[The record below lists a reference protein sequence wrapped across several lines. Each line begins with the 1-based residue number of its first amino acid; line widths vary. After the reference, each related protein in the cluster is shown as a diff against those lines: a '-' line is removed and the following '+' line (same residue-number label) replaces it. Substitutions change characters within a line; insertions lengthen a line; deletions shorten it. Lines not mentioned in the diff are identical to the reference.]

1 MPATTAWPPRCGAT
15 PSPPADRG
23 HPVAALETL
32 TSPAVLAFLLGV
44 AAALLRSDVRLPD
57 AVHTALSSYLLLAI
71 GLKGGAGLRE
81 AGLGEVVVPVLVAL
95 VLGIVTPL
103 VAWGALRAFTRLGP
117 VDRAAVAAH
126 YGSTSLVT
134 FTAAVALLDAQ
145 DDHYEPYAA
154 TLLAVLEVPGI
165 LVGLLLAGGAA
176 AAAGAGRGE
185 AMREAVTGRSILLL
199 CGGLA
204 IGALAQPAA
213 YEGVAPLFV
222 GLFPGVLVLFLLDLG
237 VLAGRRL
244 RDVPAAGPG
253 LVVVAVLLPLVNG
266 SLGVLAG
273 TAIGLSA
280 GGAALLGV
288 LTGSASYIA
297 APAAVRLALP
307 QANPAYYLTASL
319 GITFPFN
326 LVLGIPLLL
335 GLARALG

>member
-1 MPATTAWPPRCGAT
+1 M
-15 PSPPADRG
+15 
-23 HPVAALETL
+23 AALETL

-44 AAALLRSDVRLPD
+44 LAAVLRSDVRLPD

-81 AGLGEVVVPVLVAL
+81 AGLAEVAVPVLAAAAL
-95 VLGIVTPL
+95 GVVTPL
-103 VAWGALRAFTRLGP
+103 LAWAGLRLLTRLGP
-117 VDRAAVAAH
+117 VDRAAVTAH

-134 FTAAVALLDAQ
+134 FTAAVALLEAQ
-145 DDHYEPYAA
+145 DEPYEAYAA

-165 LVGLLLAGGAA
+165 VVGLLLAGGAT
-176 AAAGAGRGE
+176 AAAGASRSE
-185 AMREAVTGRSILLL
+185 ALREVVTGRSILLL
-199 CGGLA
+199 TGGLA
-204 IGALAQPAA
+204 IGAIAQPEA
-213 YEGVAPLFV
+213 YDAVAPLFV
-222 GLFPGVLVLFLLDLG
+222 VLFPGVLVLFLLDLG

-253 LVVVAVLLPLVNG
+253 LVAAAVVVPLVNG
-266 SLGVLAG
+266 TLGVLVG
-273 TAIGLSA
+273 TALGLSP

-307 QANPAYYLTASL
+307 QANPAYYLTTSL

-326 LVLGIPLLL
+326 LVVGIPLYLA
-335 GLARALG
+335 LARALG

>member
-1 MPATTAWPPRCGAT
+1 MP
-15 PSPPADRG
+15 
-23 HPVAALETL
+23 AALETI
-32 TSPAVLAFLLGV
+32 TSPAVLAFVLGV
-44 AAALLRSDVRLPD
+44 LAALLRSDVRLPD

-71 GLKGGAGLRE
+71 GLKGGAGLRA
-81 AGLGEVVVPVLVAL
+81 AGLAEVALPVLAAVAL
-95 VLGIVTPL
+95 GVVTPL
-103 VAWGALRAFTRLGP
+103 LAWGTLRALTRLNQ

-134 FTAAVALLDAQ
+134 FTAAIALLESQ
-145 DDHYEPYAA
+145 DETYEPYAA

-176 AAAGAGRGE
+176 AAAGAGR
-185 AMREAVTGRSILLL
+185 AEAVREVLTGRSILLL
-199 CGGLA
+199 TGGLA
-204 IGALAQPAA
+204 IGALSTPAS
-213 YEGVAPLFV
+213 YDKVAPLFV
-222 GLFPGVLVLFLLDLG
+222 TLFPGVLVLFLLDLG

-253 LVVVAVLLPLVNG
+253 LVVAALAIPVLNG
-266 SLGVLAG
+266 SLGVLVG
-273 TAIGLSA
+273 TAVGLSV

-307 QANPAYYLTASL
+307 QANPAYYLTTSL

-326 LVLGIPLLL
+326 LVLGIPLYLA
-335 GLARALG
+335 LARALG

>member
-1 MPATTAWPPRCGAT
+1 VP
-15 PSPPADRG
+15 
-23 HPVAALETL
+23 AALETV

-44 AAALLRSDVRLPD
+44 LAAALRSDVRLPD

-71 GLKGGAGLRE
+71 GLKGGAGLRA
-81 AGLGEVVVPVLVAL
+81 AGVGEVAVPVLAAVAL
-95 VLGIVTPL
+95 GVVTPL
-103 VAWGALRAFTRLGP
+103 LAWGALRVLTRLGP
-117 VDRAAVAAH
+117 VARAAVAAH

-145 DDHYEPYAA
+145 DEPYEAYAA

-165 LVGLLLAGGAA
+165 LIGLLLAGGAA
-176 AAAGAGRGE
+176 TAVGAGR
-185 AMREAVTGRSILLL
+185 AEAVREVLTGRSILLL
-199 CGGLA
+199 TGGLA
-204 IGALAQPAA
+204 IGALSTPASYA
-213 YEGVAPLFV
+213 SVAPLFV
-222 GLFPGVLVLFLLDLG
+222 ALFPGALVLFLLDLG

-253 LVVVAVLLPLVNG
+253 LVVVAVLVPVVNG
-266 SLGVLAG
+266 ALGVLVG
-273 TAIGLSA
+273 TAVGLSP

-307 QANPAYYLTASL
+307 QANPAFYLTSSL

-326 LVLGIPLLL
+326 LVLGIPLYLA
-335 GLARALG
+335 LARALG

>member
-1 MPATTAWPPRCGAT
+1 MP
-15 PSPPADRG
+15 D
-23 HPVAALETL
+23 ALETV

-44 AAALLRSDVRLPD
+44 LAALLRSDVRLPD

-71 GLKGGAGLRE
+71 GLKGGAGLRA
-81 AGLGEVVVPVLVAL
+81 AGLAEVAVPVLAAVAL
-95 VLGIVTPL
+95 GVVTPL
-103 VAWGALRAFTRLGP
+103 LAWGALRALTRLGP
-117 VDRAAVAAH
+117 VDRAAVTAH

-134 FTAAVALLDAQ
+134 FTAAVALLDSQ
-145 DDHYEPYAA
+145 DEPYEAYAA

-176 AAAGAGRGE
+176 AAAGAGR
-185 AMREAVTGRSILLL
+185 AEAVREVLTGRSILLL
-199 CGGLA
+199 TGGLA
-204 IGALAQPAA
+204 IGALSTPTS
-213 YEGVAPLFV
+213 YDSVAPLFV
-222 GLFPGVLVLFLLDLG
+222 VLFPGVLVLFLLDLG

-253 LVVVAVLLPLVNG
+253 LVVAAIAIPLLNG
-266 SLGVLAG
+266 SLGVLVG
-273 TAIGLSA
+273 TAVGLST

-307 QANPAYYLTASL
+307 QANPAYYLTSSL

-326 LVLGIPLLL
+326 LVLGIPLYLA
-335 GLARALG
+335 LARALG